1 MCRTRLTAPL
11 TLYVSNC
18 GSDAND
24 GLSPSTAWL
33 TPQYAVDRVACD
45 YDMNGYQ
52 LDIQLVSDSVNKY
65 PPFQLKNYLDAGT
78 TNQSLSPRILGDMSS
93 TASHCVDGSGSV
105 AAIYAVGV
113 MTPWLIQGVKMCN
126 TAGSYGLLAD
136 FYSKI
141 YLKGVE
147 FGNSLT
153 AHCMSVFGS
162 CVEFLTD
169 PTYPLVKITGS
180 SVNFAVA
187 NLQSMLIFQA
197 GSTICFSGSPVI
209 SGDFVVSQMNSMT
222 YYGSPSVGAATIF
235 RRFNSMYNSGI
246 QGAPSIP
253 AATNAGI
260 TSVNSYSI

>member
-1 MCRTRLTAPL
+1 MSRTRLTAPL
-11 TLYVSNC
+11 TLYVSNS
-18 GSDAND
+18 GSDSND

-45 YDMNGYQ
+45 YDLNGYQ
-52 LDIQLVSDSVNKY
+52 LDIQLLADTINKY
-65 PPFQLKNYLDAGT
+65 PPFQLKNYFDAGT
-78 TNQSLSPRILGDMSS
+78 TNQSSNPRILGDITT
-93 TASHCVDGSGSV
+93 TANHCIEGSGSV

-113 MTPWLIQGVKMCN
+113 TTTWLIEGVKMCN
-126 TAGSYGLLAD
+126 SSGAYGLLAD

-147 FGNSLT
+147 FGNCLAS
-153 AHCMSVFGS
+153 HCMAVFGS
-162 CVEFLTD
+162 CIEFLTD
-169 PTYPLVKITGS
+169 PVYPLVKISGN

-197 GSTICFSGSPVI
+197 GSTVNLIGSTVI
-209 SGDFVVSQMNSMT
+209 SGDFVVSQMNSMI
-222 YYGSPSVGAATIF
+222 YYGSPCTGTATIF

-246 QGAPSIP
+246 QGAPSLP